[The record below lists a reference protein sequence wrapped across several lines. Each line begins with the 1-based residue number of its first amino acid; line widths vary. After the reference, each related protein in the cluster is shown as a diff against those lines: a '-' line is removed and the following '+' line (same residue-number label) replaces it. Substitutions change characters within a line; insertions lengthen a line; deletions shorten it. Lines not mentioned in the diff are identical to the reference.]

1 MREGHICPPPLI
13 EIGLIRCIISNRG
26 AGQKY
31 ESSKVT
37 VAVLFIPTS
46 WWCSVKGSVPSVS
59 IVAPS
64 LVRLVLCLRLFEI
77 VFLPVGRHRGDVTK
91 CLLLTLWGISR
102 DGCTALMMFTQTLGN
117 E

>member
-77 VFLPVGRHRGDVTK
+77 VFLPVGRHRGDVK
-91 CLLLTLWGISR
+91 K
-102 DGCTALMMFTQTLGN
+102 MPFTNTMGHIEGRLHGFDDVHPN
-117 E
+117 SGK